1 MFKKSILFCAISVL
15 SSGALSNTLF
25 EVYEK
30 GMGYNAQILS
40 AQKDYD
46 SEKENINLSSAALKP
61 KFGIEANLY
70 RADVDINSSNYDT
83 SYTGLNYAVK
93 FQQPLYAPKSY
104 EQHDLSKL
112 GAKVAEAQYQ
122 ETRDQKGFE
131 IVQSYFD
138 YLRYQNNVLISK
150 KKEKALESQLK
161 RVQKEY
167 ELGAANRLH
176 LNEAESAY
184 DVAKV
189 ETLTQRGRLEIAQEN
204 LAKQTGDYYTQLV
217 SIDYRAKM
225 FDVEKDFT
233 EWKEQAIQQN
243 PTINKILKARE
254 AAEKEVDVAKSEY
267 KPTINFFTSYEYLD
281 SGDDRNLQGGDR
293 NLQGGDR
300 NLQGSDR
307 NYLVFGVELNYPIY
321 TGGSTTSKVKKAG
334 HQYQKVNYTYLDATR
349 NVSAEIKKVYRN
361 FQLTIE
367 NINARKKAFASSKDA
382 LEATKK
388 GYALGQRNFQDVI
401 NAERNYYDALL
412 SYVNSKYDYISQY
425 FYLEYL
431 SGNLNE
437 STVLSI
443 SQWMEKVKDTGALK
457 NAE

>member
-1 MFKKSILFCAISVL
+1 MLKKSILFCAISVL
-15 SSGALSNTLF
+15 SSGAFSNTLF

-70 RADVDINSSNYDT
+70 RADVDITSSNYDT

-150 KKEKALESQLK
+150 KKEKALESQFR

-204 LAKQTGDYYTQLV
+204 LAKQTGDYYTQLIP
-217 SIDYRAKM
+217 IDYRAKM
-225 FDVEKDFT
+225 FDVEKDFAG
-233 EWKEQAIQQN
+233 WKEQAIQNN
-243 PTINKILKARE
+243 PTINKVLKARE
-254 AAEKEVDVAKSEY
+254 AAEKEIDVAKSEY
-267 KPTINFFTSYEYLD
+267 KPTVNFFTSYEHLD
-281 SGDDRNLQGGDR
+281 RGDDRNLQGGDR
-293 NLQGGDR
+293 ND
-300 NLQGSDR
+300 
-307 NYLVFGVELNYPIY
+307 LVFGVELNYPIY
-321 TGGSTTSKVKKAG
+321 TGGSTTSKVKKAN

-367 NINARKKAFASSKDA
+367 NIEARKKAFASSKDA

-401 NAERNYYDALL
+401 NAEKSYYDALL

-443 SQWMEKVKDTGALK
+443 SQWMEKVKDQELLK
-457 NAE
+457 NEK

>member
-70 RADVDINSSNYDT
+70 RADVDITSSNYDT

-150 KKEKALESQLK
+150 KKEKALGSQLK

-233 EWKEQAIQQN
+233 EWKEQAVQQN

-267 KPTINFFTSYEYLD
+267 KPTINFFTYYEHLD
-281 SGDDRNLQGGDR
+281 NGDDRNLEGGDR
-293 NLQGGDR
+293 ND
-300 NLQGSDR
+300 
-307 NYLVFGVELNYPIY
+307 LVFGVELNYPIY

-367 NINARKKAFASSKDA
+367 NIDARKKAFASSKDA

>member
-1 MFKKSILFCAISVL
+1 MLKKSILFCAISVL
-15 SSGALSNTLF
+15 SSGAFSNTLF

-70 RADVDINSSNYDT
+70 RADVDITSSNYDT

-254 AAEKEVDVAKSEY
+254 AAEKEVNVAKSEY
-267 KPTINFFTSYEYLD
+267 KPTINFFTYYEHLD
-281 SGDDRNLQGGDR
+281 NGDDRNLEGGDR
-293 NLQGGDR
+293 ND
-300 NLQGSDR
+300 
-307 NYLVFGVELNYPIY
+307 LVFGVELNYPIY